1 MIFSRVSNEANRVDR
16 YALHTIIKNAT
27 QYTIKEKENFYVKIV
42 NVKNLSYCFGYIDLH
57 VNYDEI
63 DKIVQVFFSYDG
75 DIFYRG
81 SLKFETEI
89 LALQFLDSFIKDSP
103 VFESGYQE
111 FDSVESLNRCLSESG
126 FSMQSEF

>member
-1 MIFSRVSNEANRVDR
+1 MIFSKISNEANRVDR

-27 QYTIKEKENFYVKIV
+27 LYTSKEKENVYVKMVKV
-42 NVKNLSYCFGYIDLH
+42 NNLRYCFGYIDLH
-57 VNYDEI
+57 VNYYER
-63 DKIVQVFFSYDG
+63 DKSVQAFFTYDG
-75 DIFYRG
+75 HTFYRG

-103 VFESGYQE
+103 VFEFGYQE
-111 FDSVESLNRCLSESG
+111 FDSVESLNQCLSESG